1 MTDIHTQLTELSV
14 TLTGKVAELLAS
26 AAKQKDPAVR
36 DQIWHMIENNLPDV
50 IMNTIMKTTV
60 LHSPAGVDHLKHNL
74 DAYAED
80 FAQRFI
86 HNQM

>member
-1 MTDIHTQLTELSV
+1 MDTHTQLTELSV

-26 AAKQKDPAVR
+26 AAKQKEPTIR
-36 DQIWHMIENNLPDV
+36 DQIWHMIENSLPDV
-50 IMNTIMKTTV
+50 VMNTIMNTTV
-60 LHSPAGVDHLKHNL
+60 LHSAAGVDHLKRNL
-74 DAYAED
+74 DTYAED